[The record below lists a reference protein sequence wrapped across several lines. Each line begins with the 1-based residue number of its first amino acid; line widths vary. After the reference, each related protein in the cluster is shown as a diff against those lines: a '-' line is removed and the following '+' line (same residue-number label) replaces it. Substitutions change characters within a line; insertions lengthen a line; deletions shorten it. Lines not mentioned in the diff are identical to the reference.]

1 MTNRLKNMEVGE
13 TARFPSEKI
22 QTLRVTAYQLK
33 MKYGMSFTCSASVNK
48 KTATVT
54 RLS

>member
-1 MTNRLKNMEVGE
+1 MTNRLKNLGVGE
-13 TARFPSEKI
+13 TARFPLERI
-22 QTLRVTAYQLK
+22 DALRTTAYRLK
-33 MKYGMSFTCSASVNK
+33 LKFGMSFTCSASVNK